1 MGKFSDGTPITEASL
16 KAWKALSMEVRAERN
31 LKQLDRLVVSW
42 DTLVNLLDSEEYRI
56 NVTSN
61 NVPSIGGDRSIV
73 LFLHIP
79 KVGGSTL
86 AYVLNKNHASHHSIH
101 ANAPELEH
109 KPYLLFKRD
118 MLCDL
123 VMGHHRINS
132 ILYQLLNR
140 PVIHMTMLRDPVSRV
155 VSYYDYL
162 YTSKVHPLRHKAK
175 QMTLQEFIESKEI
188 VELENAQ
195 SRRLVGNLHR
205 SPLRKKAGQFVSS
218 SWDDTDQL
226 LKDAKETLTNRFS
239 LFGLTNDYTRFLL
252 MAKKL
257 LFWRDIYYVRKNVSK
272 QKTVVADI
280 EPSVLDLIRQRNQA
294 DIALFDYAKQ
304 LFDERCRQLE
314 ITQEKV
320 EQYEALNAT
329 YQELLFSDQ

>member
-1 MGKFSDGTPITEASL
+1 
-16 KAWKALSMEVRAERN
+16 MEVRAERN

-42 DTLVNLLDSEEYRI
+42 DTLVNLLDSEEYRS
-56 NVTSN
+56 NLTSS
-61 NVPSIGGDRSIV
+61 NVPEKLSDIAVNVPDIEGDRSII

-86 AYVLNKNHASHHSIH
+86 AYVLNKNYVINRSMHI
-101 ANAPELEH
+101 NAPELEH

-118 MLCDL
+118 MLYDV
-123 VMGHHRINS
+123 VMGHHKINS

-140 PVIHMTMLRDPVSRV
+140 PVIHMTMLREPVSRV

-162 YTSKVHPLRHKAK
+162 YTSEVHPLRHQVKR
-175 QMTLQEFIESKEI
+175 MTLQEFIESEEF

-195 SRRLVGNLHR
+195 SRRLVGSLYR
-205 SPLRKKAGQFVSS
+205 APSRKKAGQSVFSP
-218 SWDDTDQL
+218 WDDTDQL
-226 LKDAKETLTNRFS
+226 LKDAKETLTSRFS

-257 LFWRDIYYVRKNVSK
+257 LFWRDIYYVRRNISK
-272 QKTVVADI
+272 QKTVVADV
-280 EPSVLDLIRQRNQA
+280 EPRVLDLIRQRNQA

-329 YQELLFSDQ
+329 YQELLLSVQ